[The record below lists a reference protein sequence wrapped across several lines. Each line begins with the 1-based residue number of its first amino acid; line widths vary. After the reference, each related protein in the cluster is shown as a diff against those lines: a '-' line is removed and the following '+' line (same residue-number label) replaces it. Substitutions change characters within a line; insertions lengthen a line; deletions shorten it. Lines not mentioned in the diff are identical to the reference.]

1 MTTNIIGDP
10 ASQLFSEDFIIET
23 YASKADAAKQFATRL
38 SKREVCTQASTH

>member
-10 ASQLFSEDFIIET
+10 ASQLFSKDFMIQT
-23 YASKADAAKQFATRL
+23 YTSKADAVKQFATRL